1 MVRSSQA
8 YTFSSSPYFDERGPH
23 GYAQPITERV
33 NPHSRPIVSYYFPK
47 GVGEQHYGERHPMKP
62 HRLTL
67 TNTLV
72 TGYGLDKQIH
82 NIYNPRSATQAELE
96 VYHDHDYIEFL
107 SRVTPQNQADMK
119 HLIDTFNCV
128 EDCPIFADMYDFC
141 RMYAGASLAA
151 ARKLCAGTTDIA
163 INWSGGLH
171 HAKKGEASGFCYVND
186 IVLAILELLRYHPRV
201 LYIDI
206 DIHHGDGVEFAF
218 YHTNRVMTVSF
229 HKYTGDFFPGTGK
242 LDDNGA
248 GLGKHF
254 CLNVPL
260 QDGIDDNMYLTIFK
274 TVIED
279 TVTAFRPTAI
289 VLQCGADSLGCDRL
303 GAFNLSIAAHGEC
316 VNFVRKFGVPLLVV
330 GGGGYTIKNVSR
342 CWTYETSVL
351 VGAAIPDELPV
362 TIYDS
367 FFRESQWKLHPP
379 LTGKVENQNT
389 VASLQRITTGI
400 RNKLR
405 YLQGAPS
412 VALQEIP
419 PDLAGWL
426 EDESRTREEKIE
438 EKSTAF
444 AGESR
449 EDRSI
454 HRNEFFDGEADND
467 ADAPVPAPP
476 RTKAA
481 TRRTRGGS
489 ARRGRGR
496 GRGKA
501 TATTNDDTGG
511 GGDGEKPETTPAP
524 AARSSRGR
532 GRGKGR
538 ARGRAR
544 TQVQEPDADTT
555 VAETEAADLEADATM
570 TEADITM
577 AETDATIPE
586 VVVTNFEADAPGNIR
601 TRRASK
607 LFHAPSDVDM
617 A

>member
-1 MVRSSQA
+1 MVDINSLKKHMVRSSQA
-8 YTFSSSPYFDERGPH
+8 TTFSSSPYFDDRGPH

-47 GVGEQHYGERHPMKP
+47 GVGAQHYGEHHPMKP

-67 TNTLV
+67 TNALV
-72 TGYGLDKQIH
+72 MGYGLDKQIH
-82 NIYNPRSATQAELE
+82 NIYNPRAATQAELE

-107 SRVTPQNQADMK
+107 SRVTPQNQDEMK

-128 EDCPIFADMYDFC
+128 EDCPIFADIYEFC
-141 RMYAGASLAA
+141 RMYAGGSLAA

-171 HAKKGEASGFCYVND
+171 HAKKAEASGFCYVND

-206 DIHHGDGVEFAF
+206 DIHHGDGVEHAF

-242 LDDNGA
+242 LDDNGT

-254 CLNVPL
+254 CINVPL
-260 QDGIDDNMYLTIFK
+260 KDGIDDDMYLTTFK

-279 TVTAFRPTAI
+279 AVTAFRPTAI

-316 VNFVRKFGVPLLVV
+316 VNFVRKFNVPLLVV
-330 GGGGYTIKNVSR
+330 GGGGYTIKN
-342 CWTYETSVL
+342 
-351 VGAAIPDELPV
+351 LPV

-367 FFRESQWKLHPP
+367 FFRATKWKLHPP
-379 LTGKVENQNT
+379 LTGKVENQNSA
-389 VASLQRITTGI
+389 ASLQRVVISV

-426 EDESRTREEKIE
+426 ADEERTREEKEE
-438 EKSTAF
+438 EKSTAT

-454 HRNEFFDGEADND
+454 ARNEFFDGDKDND
-467 ADAPVPAPP
+467 AAQEDLPLSQTASRGRGSNAVRKVRGSKRGRGRGRSRTSTSAAVTAGDDKDEDAEEAAPTP
-476 RTKAA
+476 RNS
-481 TRRTRGGS
+481 RGKG
-489 ARRGRGR
+489 RGRGR
-496 GRGKA
+496 GRGRPKA
-501 TATTNDDTGG
+501 VERDRDT
-511 GGDGEKPETTPAP
+511 ETPAP
-524 AARSSRGR
+524 
-532 GRGKGR
+532 
-538 ARGRAR
+538 
-544 TQVQEPDADTT
+544 D
-555 VAETEAADLEADATM
+555 ADATM
-570 TEADITM
+570 D
-577 AETDATIPE
+577 AEVDQPSE
-586 VVVTNFEADAPGNIR
+586 LDVV
-601 TRRASK
+601 
-607 LFHAPSDVDM
+607 
-617 A
+617 